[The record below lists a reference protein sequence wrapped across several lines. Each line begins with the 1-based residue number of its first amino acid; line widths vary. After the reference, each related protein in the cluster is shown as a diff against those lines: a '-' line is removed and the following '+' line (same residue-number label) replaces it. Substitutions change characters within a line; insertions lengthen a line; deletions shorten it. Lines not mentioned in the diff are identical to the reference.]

1 MILDTN
7 ALSAWADG
15 DPAIEPLLRTAT
27 RLVIPVVVIGEFEF
41 GIRQSRHASRYA
53 EWLAVNLDTVE
64 VARIDREIAA
74 VYGAIRLE
82 LKQAGTPIPTFPQQL
97 PLHNKPCDDRWN
109 TSVCFQTKPA
119 SRTSKRRP

>member
-15 DPAIEPLLRTAT
+15 DLAIEPLLRTAS
-27 RLVIPVVVIGEFEF
+27 RLVIPVVVIGDFEF

-64 VARIDREIAA
+64 VARIDRAIAA
-74 VYGAIRLE
+74 VYGAVRLE
-82 LKQAGTPIPTFPQQL
+82 LKQAGTPIPINDTWIAAVARHERL
-97 PLHNKPCDDRWN
+97 PII
-109 TSVCFQTKPA
+109 
-119 SRTSKRRP
+119 SRDGHFDAVRGVERVSW

>member
-15 DPAIEPLLRTAT
+15 DPAIEPLLRTAS

-53 EWLAVNLDTVE
+53 EWLAVNLNTVE

-74 VYGAIRLE
+74 VYGAVRLE
-82 LKQAGTPIPTFPQQL
+82 LKQAGTPIPINDTWIAAVARHERL
-97 PLHNKPCDDRWN
+97 PII
-109 TSVCFQTKPA
+109 
-119 SRTSKRRP
+119 SRDGHFDAVRGVERVSW

>member
-1 MILDTN
+1 VILDTN

-15 DPAIEPLLRTAT
+15 DPAIEPLLRTAS

-74 VYGAIRLE
+74 VYGAVRLE
-82 LKQAGTPIPTFPQQL
+82 LKQAGTPIPINDTWIAAVARHERL
-97 PLHNKPCDDRWN
+97 PII
-109 TSVCFQTKPA
+109 
-119 SRTSKRRP
+119 SRDGHFDAVRGVERVSW

>member
-1 MILDTN
+1 VILDTN

-15 DPAIEPLLRTAT
+15 DPAIEPLLRTAS

-41 GIRQSRHASRYA
+41 GIRQSRHASRYD

-64 VARIDREIAA
+64 VARIDRAIAA

-82 LKQAGTPIPTFPQQL
+82 LKQAGTPIPINDTWIAAVARHERL
-97 PLHNKPCDDRWN
+97 PII
-109 TSVCFQTKPA
+109 
-119 SRTSKRRP
+119 SRDGHFDAVRGVERVSW

>member
-1 MILDTN
+1 VILDTN

-15 DPAIEPLLRTAT
+15 DPAIEPLLRTAS

-41 GIRQSRHASRYA
+41 GIRQSRHASRYD

-64 VARIDREIAA
+64 VARIDRAIAA

-82 LKQAGTPIPTFPQQL
+82 LKQAGTPIPINDSWIAAVARHERL
-97 PLHNKPCDDRWN
+97 PII
-109 TSVCFQTKPA
+109 
-119 SRTSKRRP
+119 SRDGHFDAVRGVERVSW

>member
-15 DPAIEPLLRTAT
+15 DLAIEPLLRTAS
-27 RLVIPVVVIGEFEF
+27 RLVIPVVVIGDFEF

-64 VARIDREIAA
+64 VARIDRAIAA

-82 LKQAGTPIPTFPQQL
+82 LKQAGTPIPINDTWIAAVARHERL
-97 PLHNKPCDDRWN
+97 PII
-109 TSVCFQTKPA
+109 
-119 SRTSKRRP
+119 SRDGHFDAVRGVERVSW

>member
-15 DPAIEPLLRTAT
+15 DPAIEPLLRTAS

-53 EWLAVNLDTVE
+53 EWLAVNLDTVD
-64 VARIDREIAA
+64 VARIDRAIAA
-74 VYGAIRLE
+74 VYGAVRLE
-82 LKQAGTPIPTFPQQL
+82 LKQAGTPIPINDTWIASVARHERL
-97 PLHNKPCDDRWN
+97 PII
-109 TSVCFQTKPA
+109 
-119 SRTSKRRP
+119 SRDGHFDAVRGVERVSW

>member
-64 VARIDREIAA
+64 VARIDRAIAA

-82 LKQAGTPIPTFPQQL
+82 LKQAGTPIPINDTWIASVARHERL
-97 PLHNKPCDDRWN
+97 PII
-109 TSVCFQTKPA
+109 
-119 SRTSKRRP
+119 SRDGHFDAVRGVERVSW

>member
-15 DPAIEPLLRTAT
+15 DPAIEPLLRTAS

-64 VARIDREIAA
+64 VARIDRAIAA
-74 VYGAIRLE
+74 VYGAVRLE
-82 LKQAGTPIPTFPQQL
+82 MKQAGTPIPINDTWIAAVARHERL
-97 PLHNKPCDDRWN
+97 PII
-109 TSVCFQTKPA
+109 
-119 SRTSKRRP
+119 SRDGHFDAVRGVERVSW

>member
-15 DPAIEPLLRTAT
+15 DPAIEPLLRTAS

-53 EWLAVNLDTVE
+53 EWLAVNLDTVD
-64 VARIDREIAA
+64 VARIDRAIAA

-82 LKQAGTPIPTFPQQL
+82 LKQAGTPIPINDSWIASVARHERL
-97 PLHNKPCDDRWN
+97 PII
-109 TSVCFQTKPA
+109 
-119 SRTSKRRP
+119 SRDGHFDAVRGVERVSW

>member
-15 DPAIEPLLRTAT
+15 DPAIEPLLRTAS

-64 VARIDREIAA
+64 VARIDRAIAA

-82 LKQAGTPIPTFPQQL
+82 LKEAGTPIPINDTWIAAVARHERL
-97 PLHNKPCDDRWN
+97 PII
-109 TSVCFQTKPA
+109 
-119 SRTSKRRP
+119 SRDGHFDAVRGVERVSW

>member
-15 DPAIEPLLRTAT
+15 DPAIEPLLRTAS

-53 EWLAVNLDTVE
+53 DWLNVNLDTVE
-64 VARIDREIAA
+64 VARIDRAIAA
-74 VYGAIRLE
+74 FYGAVRLE
-82 LKQAGTPIPTFPQQL
+82 LKQAGTPIPINDTWIAAVARHERL
-97 PLHNKPCDDRWN
+97 PII
-109 TSVCFQTKPA
+109 
-119 SRTSKRRP
+119 SRDGHFDAVRGVERVSW

>member
-15 DPAIEPLLRTAT
+15 DPAIEPLLRTAS

-64 VARIDREIAA
+64 VARIDRAIAA
-74 VYGAIRLE
+74 VYGAVRLE
-82 LKQAGTPIPTFPQQL
+82 LKQAGTPIPINDTWIAAVARHERL
-97 PLHNKPCDDRWN
+97 PII
-109 TSVCFQTKPA
+109 
-119 SRTSKRRP
+119 SRDGHFDAVRGVERVSW

>member
-1 MILDTN
+1 VILDTN

-15 DPAIEPLLRTAT
+15 DPAIESLLRTAS

-64 VARIDREIAA
+64 VARIDRAIAA
-74 VYGAIRLE
+74 VYGAVRLE
-82 LKQAGTPIPTFPQQL
+82 LKQAGTPIPINDTWIAAVARHERL
-97 PLHNKPCDDRWN
+97 PII
-109 TSVCFQTKPA
+109 
-119 SRTSKRRP
+119 SRDGHFDAVRGVERVSW

>member
-15 DPAIEPLLRTAT
+15 DPAIEPLLRTAS

-41 GIRQSRHASRYA
+41 GIRQSQHASRYD

-64 VARIDREIAA
+64 VARIDRAIAA

-82 LKQAGTPIPTFPQQL
+82 LKQAGTPIPINDTWIAAVARHERL
-97 PLHNKPCDDRWN
+97 PII
-109 TSVCFQTKPA
+109 
-119 SRTSKRRP
+119 SRDGHFDAVRGVERVSW

>member
-15 DPAIEPLLRTAT
+15 DPAIEPLLRTAS

-53 EWLAVNLDTVE
+53 EWLAVNLDTVD
-64 VARIDREIAA
+64 VARIDRAIAA
-74 VYGAIRLE
+74 VYGAVRLE
-82 LKQAGTPIPTFPQQL
+82 LKQAGTPIPINDTWIAAVARHERL
-97 PLHNKPCDDRWN
+97 PII
-109 TSVCFQTKPA
+109 
-119 SRTSKRRP
+119 SRDGHFDAVRGVERVSW

>member
-15 DPAIEPLLRTAT
+15 DPAIEPLLRTAS

-64 VARIDREIAA
+64 VARIDRAIAS
-74 VYGAIRLE
+74 VYGAVRLE
-82 LKQAGTPIPTFPQQL
+82 LKQAGTPIPINDTWIAAVARHERL
-97 PLHNKPCDDRWN
+97 PII
-109 TSVCFQTKPA
+109 
-119 SRTSKRRP
+119 SRDGHFDAVRGVERVSW

>member
-15 DPAIEPLLRTAT
+15 DPAIEPLLRTAS

-64 VARIDREIAA
+64 VARIDRAIAA
-74 VYGAIRLE
+74 VYGAIRME
-82 LKQAGTPIPTFPQQL
+82 LKQAGTPIPINDTWIAAVARHERL
-97 PLHNKPCDDRWN
+97 PII
-109 TSVCFQTKPA
+109 
-119 SRTSKRRP
+119 SRDGHFDAVRGVERVSW

>member
-1 MILDTN
+1 VILDTN

-15 DPAIEPLLRTAT
+15 DPAIEPLLRTAS

-64 VARIDREIAA
+64 VARIDRAIAA
-74 VYGAIRLE
+74 VYGALRLE
-82 LKQAGTPIPTFPQQL
+82 LKQAGTPIPINDTWIAAVARHERL
-97 PLHNKPCDDRWN
+97 PII
-109 TSVCFQTKPA
+109 
-119 SRTSKRRP
+119 SRDGHFDAVRGVERVSW

>member
-15 DPAIEPLLRTAT
+15 DPAIEPLLRTAS

-41 GIRQSRHASRYA
+41 GIRQSRHVSRYA

-64 VARIDREIAA
+64 VARIDRAIAA
-74 VYGAIRLE
+74 VYGAVRLE
-82 LKQAGTPIPTFPQQL
+82 LKQAGTPIPINDTWIAAVARHERL
-97 PLHNKPCDDRWN
+97 PII
-109 TSVCFQTKPA
+109 
-119 SRTSKRRP
+119 SRDGHFDAVRGVELVSW

>member
-1 MILDTN
+1 VILDTN

-15 DPAIEPLLRTAT
+15 DPAIEPLLRTAS

-53 EWLAVNLDTVE
+53 EWLAVNLDTVD
-64 VARIDREIAA
+64 VARIDRAIAA

-82 LKQAGTPIPTFPQQL
+82 LKQAGTPIPINDSWIASVARHERL
-97 PLHNKPCDDRWN
+97 PIISRDRHFDAVRGVERVSW
-109 TSVCFQTKPA
+109 
-119 SRTSKRRP
+119 

>member
-15 DPAIEPLLRTAT
+15 DPAIEPLLRSAS

-64 VARIDREIAA
+64 VARIDRAIAA
-74 VYGAIRLE
+74 VYGAVRLE
-82 LKQAGTPIPTFPQQL
+82 LKQAGTPIPINDTWIAAVARHERL
-97 PLHNKPCDDRWN
+97 PII
-109 TSVCFQTKPA
+109 
-119 SRTSKRRP
+119 SRDGHFDAVRGVERVSW

>member
-15 DPAIEPLLRTAT
+15 DPAMEPLLRTAS

-64 VARIDREIAA
+64 VARIDRAIAA
-74 VYGAIRLE
+74 VYGAVRLE
-82 LKQAGTPIPTFPQQL
+82 LKRAGTPIPINDTWIAAVARHERL
-97 PLHNKPCDDRWN
+97 PII
-109 TSVCFQTKPA
+109 
-119 SRTSKRRP
+119 SRDGHFDAVRGVERVSW

>member
-1 MILDTN
+1 VILDTN

-15 DPAIEPLLRTAT
+15 DPAIEPLLRTAS
-27 RLVIPVVVIGEFEF
+27 RLVIPVVVLGEFEF

-74 VYGAIRLE
+74 VYGAVRLE
-82 LKQAGTPIPTFPQQL
+82 LKQAGTPIPINDTWIAAVARHERL
-97 PLHNKPCDDRWN
+97 PII
-109 TSVCFQTKPA
+109 
-119 SRTSKRRP
+119 SRDGHFDAVSGVERVSW

>member
-15 DPAIEPLLRTAT
+15 DPAIEPLLRTAS

-41 GIRQSRHASRYA
+41 GIRQSRHVSRYA

-64 VARIDREIAA
+64 VARIDRAIAA
-74 VYGAIRLE
+74 VYGAVRLE
-82 LKQAGTPIPTFPQQL
+82 LKQAGTPIPINDTWIAAVARHERL
-97 PLHNKPCDDRWN
+97 PII
-109 TSVCFQTKPA
+109 
-119 SRTSKRRP
+119 SRDGHFDAVRGVERVSW

>member
-15 DPAIEPLLRTAT
+15 DPAIEPLLRTAS

-41 GIRQSRHASRYA
+41 GIRQSRHASRYD

-64 VARIDREIAA
+64 VAQIDRAIAA

-82 LKQAGTPIPTFPQQL
+82 LKQAGTPIPINDTWIAAVARHERL
-97 PLHNKPCDDRWN
+97 PII
-109 TSVCFQTKPA
+109 
-119 SRTSKRRP
+119 SRDGHFDAVRGVERVSW

>member
-15 DPAIEPLLRTAT
+15 DPAIEPLLRTAS

-41 GIRQSRHASRYA
+41 GIRQSRHASRYD

-64 VARIDREIAA
+64 VARIDRAIAA

-82 LKQAGTPIPTFPQQL
+82 LKQAGTPIPINDTWIAAVARHERL
-97 PLHNKPCDDRWN
+97 PII
-109 TSVCFQTKPA
+109 
-119 SRTSKRRP
+119 SRDGHFDAVRGVERVSW

>member
-15 DPAIEPLLRTAT
+15 DPAIEPLLRTAS
-27 RLVIPVVVIGEFEF
+27 RLVIPVVVLGEFEF

-53 EWLAVNLDTVE
+53 EWLDVNLDTVE
-64 VARIDREIAA
+64 VARIDRAIAA

-82 LKQAGTPIPTFPQQL
+82 LKQAGTPIPINDTWIAAVARHERL
-97 PLHNKPCDDRWN
+97 PIISRDGHFDAVRG
-109 TSVCFQTKPA
+109 VERA
-119 SRTSKRRP
+119 SC